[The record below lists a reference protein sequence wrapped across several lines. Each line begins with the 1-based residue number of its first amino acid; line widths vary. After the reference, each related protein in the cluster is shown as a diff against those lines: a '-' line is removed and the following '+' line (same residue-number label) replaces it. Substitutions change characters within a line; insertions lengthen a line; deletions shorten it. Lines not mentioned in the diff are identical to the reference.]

1 MLYFLISKI
10 LIKDVWDISLGLVFF
25 SYILNTTPPHF
36 SVTICDEMIN
46 DNIFKGTSECS
57 TGAYD
62 YIIITHT

>member
-25 SYILNTTPPHF
+25 PTFWPPPPPNL

-46 DNIFKGTSECS
+46 DNICKGTSECS